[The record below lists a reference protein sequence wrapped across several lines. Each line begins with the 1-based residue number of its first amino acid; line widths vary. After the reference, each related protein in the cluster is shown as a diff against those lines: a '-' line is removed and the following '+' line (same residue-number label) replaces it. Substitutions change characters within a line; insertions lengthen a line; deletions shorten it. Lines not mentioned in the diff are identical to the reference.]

1 MKNLKSTDWFKS
13 MNLCAK
19 GKHKLRTNYYGV
31 TWCTRCGLL
40 SNTQNAQ
47 SLEEEDKLL
56 ITNIEENEATD

>member
-1 MKNLKSTDWFKS
+1 MGKIKKSDWFKS
-13 MNLCAK
+13 LNLCAK

-47 SLEEEDKLL
+47 ELNKDEVLVID
-56 ITNIEENEATD
+56 NIEDGD